1 MTFLEVNKINGSN
14 MAYKG
19 PFQPKNPAKYKGD
32 PTKIIYRSR
41 WELMVMQR
49 LDSHPDVLQWSS
61 EEVVIPYVSPIDN
74 RYHRYFMD
82 FYMKRK
88 NKQGKI
94 EEILIEVKPL
104 AQTKPPTV
112 QNKPTKRYITEVQTW
127 GVNSAK
133 WEAAREYCKNRGWQF
148 QIITEKELG
157 LNF

>member
-1 MTFLEVNKINGSN
+1 

-19 PFQPKNPAKYKGD
+19 TFKPKNPDKYKGD

-41 WELMVMQR
+41 WELMVMQK
-49 LDSHPDVLQWSS
+49 LDAHPDVIQWSS

-88 NKQGKI
+88 SKEGKI
-94 EEILIEVKPL
+94 EEILIEVKPF

-112 QNKPTKRYITEVQTW
+112 QNKVSRRYITEVQTW

-133 WEAAREYCKNRGWQF
+133 WKAAQEYCKDRGWQF

-157 LNF
+157 L

>member
-1 MTFLEVNKINGSN
+1 MKINGYY

-19 PFQPKNPAKYKGD
+19 PFQPKNPHKYKGD

-49 LDSHPDVLQWSS
+49 LDSHPDVIQWSS
-61 EEVVIPYVSPIDN
+61 EEVIIPYVSPIDN

-88 NKQGKI
+88 NKEGKV
-94 EEILIEVKPL
+94 EEILIEVKPF

-112 QNKPTKRYITEVQTW
+112 QNKATKRYITEVQTW

-133 WEAAREYCKNRGWQF
+133 WKAAQEYCKDRGWQF

-157 LNF
+157 LTF

>member
-1 MTFLEVNKINGSN
+1 

-19 PFQPKNPAKYKGD
+19 TFKPKNPDKYKGD

-41 WELMVMQR
+41 WELMVMQK
-49 LDSHPDVLQWSS
+49 LDAHPDVIQWSS

-88 NKQGKI
+88 SKEGKI
-94 EEILIEVKPL
+94 EEILIEVKPF
-104 AQTKPPTV
+104 AQTKPPMV
-112 QNKPTKRYITEVQTW
+112 QNKVSRRYITEVQTW

-133 WEAAREYCKNRGWQF
+133 WKAAQEYCKDRGWQF

-157 LNF
+157 L

>member
-1 MTFLEVNKINGSN
+1 

-19 PFQPKNPAKYKGD
+19 SFRPKNPDKYKGD

-41 WELMVMQR
+41 WELMVMQK
-49 LDSHPDVLQWSS
+49 LDAHPDVIQWSS
-61 EEVVIPYVSPIDN
+61 EEVVIPYISPIDN

-88 NKQGKI
+88 NREGKI

-112 QNKPTKRYITEVQTW
+112 QNKVSRRYITEVQTW

-133 WEAAREYCKNRGWQF
+133 WKAAQEYCKDRGWHF

-157 LNF
+157 LKF

>member
-1 MTFLEVNKINGSN
+1 

-19 PFQPKNPAKYKGD
+19 PFRPKNPHKYKGD

-49 LDSHPDVLQWSS
+49 LDSHPDVIQWSS

-82 FYMKRK
+82 FYMKRR
-88 NKQGKI
+88 NKEGKI

-112 QNKPTKRYITEVQTW
+112 QNKATRRYITEVQTW

-133 WEAAREYCKNRGWQF
+133 WAAAREYCKDRGWQF

-157 LNF
+157 LTF